1 VFDQI
6 KELLQDANGN
16 LSGPKTVVAGLGAG
30 VFESVLAVTPFESIK
45 TTLYCHVAFVSV
57 HHR

>member
-1 VFDQI
+1 M

-30 VFESVLAVTPFESIK
+30 VFESILAVTPFESIK
-45 TTLYCHVAFVSV
+45 TTLYRSVASV
-57 HHR
+57 CLYYR